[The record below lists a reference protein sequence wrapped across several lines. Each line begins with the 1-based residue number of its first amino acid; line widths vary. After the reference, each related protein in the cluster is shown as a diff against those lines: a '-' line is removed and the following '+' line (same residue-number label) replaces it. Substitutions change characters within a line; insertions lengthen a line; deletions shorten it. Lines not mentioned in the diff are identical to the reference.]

1 MKMTKRLLAAVA
13 VFVVGTGLTFGQKE
27 AKDAIHLMGTV
38 TKLAGDTATVSTP
51 DNSTSADVVLQPT
64 TTYKVGVKPATRA
77 DLAVGDTVNVVVV
90 RKNPNWL
97 AQSVKITRP
106 KPAK

>member
-13 VFVVGTGLTFGQKE
+13 VFVVGTGLTFGQNE

-38 TKLAGDTATVSTP
+38 TKLAGD
-51 DNSTSADVVLQPT
+51 TSADVVLQPT